1 MVKTRSSTAKGKQK
15 KRSIISIFWLIVD
28 AIPLLLPLVIAI
40 FGLVAL
46 ILLLL
51 GKLTSAYA
59 FGIGITT
66 SLLFMV
72 WFIRIYSSLKYT
84 ENKERR
90 VCNLAAILG
99 VLLWIGINIPFTSQ
113 HVFTNRDPGVYSVTA
128 LHITN
133 RDNLD
138 LKTSVVY
145 SGIEGVAGD
154 SAGFSNNPK
163 DTSQLPA
170 QGVHLLPTLVGLT
183 GRLTSETVM
192 LRINVLFGAV
202 ALLAVYGFGRLI
214 MRPRWAL
221 LATATFGLVF
231 PLMYFSRD
239 MYTEPLTSA
248 FTFGGLALLWLAF
261 TNRYKSLWFLAGIV
275 LGATVL
281 TRIDGYLTIAGVLMS
296 VFIYLMLAK
305 ESHRIVA
312 VKNASS
318 IFAGLAISSI
328 VGFLD
333 IYILSHS
340 YFLSEW
346 SNIKPELILI
356 GLTIVFGIIATAIS
370 WRTNVFKAIISFTKQ
385 YGLRI
390 FTVLLVL
397 ISAGLASR
405 PIWYVGYDQK
415 PIINPATN
423 LVEQVL
429 QRDYSELT
437 VNWLVWYIGP
447 VAVILATLGLW
458 LVVKRIIKNG
468 QIQII
473 PFTLVFAGIGLVY
486 MISPSIFPDQIW
498 ASRRFLPIA
507 MPGCI
512 ILSAYALS
520 WLYSK
525 GKSKTLGVE
534 SKSLAL
540 ILLAPL
546 LLGPVFI
553 TASLYNTREAV
564 WYGPL
569 DAVCKKIPNNSA
581 VLWVGTARTQLVE
594 PTKALC
600 GMPAQGYGVLFST
613 DDNISKQTLAKAS
626 VQARK
631 AGYIPVVGLFGS
643 EKGLL
648 PESEQGSV
656 ADIYK
661 YTNEKVEST
670 TTTPPRMTSI
680 GAESIALGVIKADG
694 SISALKP

>member
-1 MVKTRSSTAKGKQK
+1 MRLPNPKKNNKLRK
-15 KRSIISIFWLIVD
+15 KRSFTDKLWLLLD
-28 AIPLLLPLVIAI
+28 LLPLLLPLVIAI

-51 GKLTSAYA
+51 GKLSSVYA
-59 FGIGITT
+59 FGIGITA
-66 SLLFMV
+66 SLLV
-72 WFIRIYSSLKYT
+72 TIWFIMIYSSLKYT
-84 ENKERR
+84 DNQESRI
-90 VCNLAAILG
+90 CNLLAVLG
-99 VLLWIGINIPFTSQ
+99 VLFWIGINIPFTSQ

-128 LHITN
+128 LHIAKQ
-133 RDNLD
+133 DNLR
-138 LKTSVVY
+138 LESSSVY
-145 SGIEGVAGD
+145 SGINGVSGS
-154 SAGFSNNPK
+154 SAGFSNNPNN
-163 DTSQLPA
+163 SAELAA
-170 QGVHLLPTLVGLT
+170 QGVHLLPTLTGLVG
-183 GRLTSETVM
+183 RVTSESSM

-202 ALLAVYGFGRLI
+202 ALLAVYGFGRLL

-261 TNRYKSLWFLAGIV
+261 TNRYKALWFFAGIV

-281 TRIDGYLTIAGVLMS
+281 TRIDGYLTIAGVLMA
-296 VFIYLMLAK
+296 VFIYLILVK
-305 ESHRIVA
+305 EGHRVA
-312 VKNASS
+312 AAKNAVS
-318 IFAGLAISSI
+318 IFAGLAISSV

-346 SNIKPELILI
+346 SNIKPELMLI
-356 GLTIVFGIIATAIS
+356 GLTIVLGVIATAIS
-370 WRTNVFKAIISFTKQ
+370 WRTNVFKTIISFTRQ
-385 YGLRI
+385 YGLKI
-390 FTVLLVL
+390 FTVLLVS
-397 ISAGLASR
+397 ISVGLASR

-447 VAVILATLGLW
+447 VAAILAVFGLW
-458 LVVKRIIKNG
+458 LLVKKIIKNG

-473 PFTLVFAGIGLVY
+473 PFILVFAGIGLVY
-486 MISPSIFPDQIW
+486 LIKPSIFPDQIW
-498 ASRRFLPIA
+498 ASRRFLPIV

-512 ILSAYALS
+512 ILSACALS
-520 WLYSK
+520 WMYSK

-564 WYGPL
+564 WYGAL
-569 DAVCKKIPNNSA
+569 DAVCKKVPNNSA

-600 GMPAQGYGVLFST
+600 TVQSEGYGSLFSAQ
-613 DDNISKQTLAKAS
+613 DGISKKVLAQAATKA
-626 VQARK
+626 RE
-631 AGYIPVVGLFGS
+631 AGYVPIVGLFGS
-643 EKGLL
+643 EKALL
-648 PESEQGSV
+648 PVKGSSPSVVHVFSNETIEQ
-656 ADIYK
+656 
-661 YTNEKVEST
+661 TN
-670 TTTPPRMTSI
+670 TTPPRTTKTDTRSVV
-680 GAESIALGVIKADG
+680 LGVIEVDG
-694 SISALKP
+694 SIAPLE

>member
-1 MVKTRSSTAKGKQK
+1 MRLPIPRKNNKLRK
-15 KRSIISIFWLIVD
+15 KRSFIDKLWMLLD
-28 AIPLLLPLVIAI
+28 LLPLLLPLVIAT

-51 GKLTSAYA
+51 GKMTSLYA
-59 FGIGITT
+59 FGIGITI
-66 SLLFMV
+66 SLLAIV

-84 ENKERR
+84 ENKERHI
-90 VCNLAAILG
+90 CNLLAILG

-128 LHITN
+128 LHLTKQ
-133 RDNLD
+133 DNLR
-138 LKTSVVY
+138 LGSSSTF
-145 SGIEGVAGD
+145 SGIPGVSGN

-163 DTSQLPA
+163 NSSELAA
-170 QGVHLLPTLVGLT
+170 QGVHLLPTLTGLVG
-183 GRLTSETVM
+183 RITSESSM

-202 ALLAVYGFGRLI
+202 ALLAVYGFGRLLV
-214 MRPRWAL
+214 RPKWAL

-261 TNRYKSLWFLAGIV
+261 TNRYKALWFLAGIV

-296 VFIYLMLAK
+296 VFIYLILAK
-305 ESHRIVA
+305 EGHRTTA
-312 VKNASS
+312 VKNTVS
-318 IFAGLAISSI
+318 IFAGLTISSI

-333 IYILSHS
+333 IYILSYS

-346 SNIKPELILI
+346 SNIKPELLLI
-356 GLTIVFGIIATAIS
+356 VLITVIGIIATVIN
-370 WRTNVFKAIISFTKQ
+370 WRTNAFKTVISYGKQ
-385 YGLRI
+385 YGLKI
-390 FTVLLVL
+390 FTFLLIL

-405 PIWYVGYDQK
+405 PIWHVGYDQK

-447 VAVILATLGLW
+447 VAVILAVLGLW
-458 LVVKRIIKNG
+458 LLVKKIIKNG
-468 QIQII
+468 QVQII
-473 PFTLVFAGIGLVY
+473 PFVLVFAGIGLVY
-486 MISPSIFPDQIW
+486 LIKPSIFPDQIW
-498 ASRRFLPIA
+498 ASRRFLPIV

-512 ILSAYALS
+512 ILSAYALG

-525 GKSKTLGVE
+525 GKVKTLGIE

-540 ILLAPL
+540 ILVAPL

-564 WYGPL
+564 WYGAL
-569 DAVCKKIPNNSA
+569 DAVCKKVPNNSA

-600 GMPAQGYGVLFST
+600 AVQSEGYGGLFSAQ
-613 DDNISKQTLAKAS
+613 DGISKKTLAKAS
-626 VQARK
+626 IQARK

-643 EKGLL
+643 EKQLL
-648 PESEQGSV
+648 PKSEQIN
-656 ADIYK
+656 APIIHIFANETIEQ
-661 YTNEKVEST
+661 TNT
-670 TTTPPRMTSI
+670 RPPRVTNKDTRSI
-680 GAESIALGVIKADG
+680 VLGVIEKDG
-694 SISALKP
+694 SISSLGQ

>member
-1 MVKTRSSTAKGKQK
+1 MRLPNPKKNNKPSK
-15 KRSIISIFWLIVD
+15 KRSFIDKLWLLLD
-28 AIPLLLPLVIAI
+28 LLPLLLPLVIAI

-46 ILLLL
+46 MLLLL
-51 GKLTSAYA
+51 GKLSSVYA
-59 FGIGITT
+59 FGIGITA
-66 SLLFMV
+66 SLLITI
-72 WFIRIYSSLKYT
+72 WFIKIYSSLKYT
-84 ENKERR
+84 DNQERL
-90 VCNLAAILG
+90 VCNLLAVLG

-128 LHITN
+128 LHIAKK
-133 RDNLD
+133 DNLR
-138 LKTSVVY
+138 LESSSVY
-145 SGIEGVAGD
+145 SGVNGVSGS
-154 SAGFSNNPK
+154 SAGFSNNPNN
-163 DTSQLPA
+163 SAELAA
-170 QGVHLLPTLVGLT
+170 QGVHLLPTLTGLVG
-183 GRLTSETVM
+183 RVTSESSM
-192 LRINVLFGAV
+192 LRINILFGAV
-202 ALLAVYGFGRLI
+202 ALLAVYGFGRLL

-261 TNRYKSLWFLAGIV
+261 TNRYKALWFFAGIV

-281 TRIDGYLTIAGVLMS
+281 TRIDGYLTIAGVLMA
-296 VFIYLMLAK
+296 VFIYLILVK
-305 ESHRIVA
+305 EGHRVA
-312 VKNASS
+312 AAKNAVS
-318 IFAGLAISSI
+318 IFAGLAISSV

-346 SNIKPELILI
+346 SNIKPELMLI
-356 GLTIVFGIIATAIS
+356 GLTIVLGVIATAIS
-370 WRTNVFKAIISFTKQ
+370 WRTNVFKTIISFTRQ
-385 YGLRI
+385 YGLKI

-397 ISAGLASR
+397 ISVGLASR

-423 LVEQVL
+423 LVEQGL

-447 VAVILATLGLW
+447 VAVILAVFGLW
-458 LVVKRIIKNG
+458 LLVKKIIKNG

-473 PFTLVFAGIGLVY
+473 PFILVFAGIGLVY
-486 MISPSIFPDQIW
+486 LIKPSIFPDQIW
-498 ASRRFLPIA
+498 ASRRFLPIV

-534 SKSLAL
+534 SKSVAL

-564 WYGPL
+564 WYGAL
-569 DAVCKKIPNNSA
+569 DAVCKKVPNNSA

-600 GMPAQGYGVLFST
+600 TVQSEGYGGLFSAQ
-613 DDNISKQTLAKAS
+613 DSISKKMLAQAS
-626 VQARK
+626 AQARES
-631 AGYIPVVGLFGS
+631 GYVPIVGLFGS
-643 EKGLL
+643 EKALL
-648 PESEQGSV
+648 PVKGSSPSVVHVFSNETIEQ
-656 ADIYK
+656 
-661 YTNEKVEST
+661 TN
-670 TTTPPRMTSI
+670 TTPPRTTKTDTRSVV
-680 GAESIALGVIKADG
+680 LGVIEVDG
-694 SISALKP
+694 SIAPLE